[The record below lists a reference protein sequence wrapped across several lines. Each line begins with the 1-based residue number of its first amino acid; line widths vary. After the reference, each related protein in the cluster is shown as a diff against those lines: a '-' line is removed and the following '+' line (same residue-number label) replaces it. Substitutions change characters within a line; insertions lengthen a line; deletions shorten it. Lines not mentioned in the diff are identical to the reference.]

1 MQLGADIVI
10 ATPGRLLSHIKMGT
24 VDLSKV
30 SFFILDEADRML
42 DMGFH
47 EDIMQVYQLLPK
59 SCQIIMFSATMPDKI
74 RTLAKNIL
82 KNPEEVKIAIARP
95 PETIIQSAYICY
107 ENQKLQILKDL
118 FSHSLPKRVLIF
130 SSSKLKVK
138 ELTNTLKRMNFNA
151 AGMHSDL
158 EQLQRDEVMKE
169 FKNGHI
175 DILVATDVVS
185 RGIDINDITLV
196 INYDI
201 PHDPE
206 DYVHRIGRTARG
218 TNGAGLSITFV
229 SQEEQFQFKQIE
241 NFLEKEIYKIPVD
254 PKFGEAPLYEPSKCR
269 KRGSM
274 PRSKSSH
281 KPQRRDSNKPSAN
294 KKGIQK

>member
-1 MQLGADIVI
+1 
-10 ATPGRLLSHIKMGT
+10 
-24 VDLSKV
+24 
-30 SFFILDEADRML
+30 
-42 DMGFH
+42 
-47 EDIMQVYQLLPK
+47 
-59 SCQIIMFSATMPDKI
+59 
-74 RTLAKNIL
+74 
-82 KNPEEVKIAIARP
+82 
-95 PETIIQSAYICY
+95 
-107 ENQKLQILKDL
+107 
-118 FSHSLPKRVLIF
+118 
-130 SSSKLKVK
+130 
-138 ELTNTLKRMNFNA
+138 MNFNA